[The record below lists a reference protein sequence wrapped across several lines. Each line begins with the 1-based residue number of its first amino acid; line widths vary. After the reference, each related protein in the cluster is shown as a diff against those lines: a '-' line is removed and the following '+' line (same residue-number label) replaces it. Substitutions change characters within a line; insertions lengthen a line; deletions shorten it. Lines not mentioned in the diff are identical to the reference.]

1 LAKKYNKGRPQKR
14 NVDKYK
20 LEKYREEIAEE
31 LGVPTSALTSKEKQ
45 TESKTSR
52 KKRNGPLY

>member
-1 LAKKYNKGRPQKR
+1 MAKKYNKGRPQKR

-31 LGVPTSALTSKEKQ
+31 LGVPTSALNSQEKRM
-45 TESKTSR
+45 ER
-52 KKRNGPLY
+52 KRKNSPLY